1 MVSLIVWAVW
11 SLIIGTVIYKARNL
25 AIKENPSEEDV
36 KAIKLGSAVL
46 INFAITLPLIII
58 LAML

>member
-1 MVSLIVWAVW
+1 MISLIVWAVW
-11 SLIIGTVIYKARNL
+11 SLIVGTVIYKARNL
-25 AIKENPSEEDV
+25 AIKENPAEEDV

>member
-1 MVSLIVWAVW
+1 MISLIVWAVW

-25 AIKENPSEEDV
+25 AIKENPSEEDA

>member
-1 MVSLIVWAVW
+1 MISLIVWAVW

-25 AIKENPSEEDV
+25 AIKENPAEEDV
-36 KAIKLGSAVL
+36 KAIKLGSVVL
-46 INFAITLPLIII
+46 VHFAITLPLIII

>member
-1 MVSLIVWAVW
+1 MISLIVWAVW

-36 KAIKLGSAVL
+36 KAIKLGSVVL
-46 INFAITLPLIII
+46 VHFAITLPLVII
-58 LAML
+58 LCML

>member
-1 MVSLIVWAVW
+1 MISLIVWAVW